1 MKRRL
6 LRVAACLLLCLAA
19 LPLSASA
26 DTGPKPAVSI
36 TVVNA
41 PAGEY
46 YLDLLITDPSDYPNV
61 NGEDYDPALIRGLKS
76 WEGEGWYPALV
87 EGTSA
92 PLFGDLT
99 PGADG
104 AHRFSYFG
112 LPDTFRIAVSG
123 PDGAQATEEAFTR
136 TVFYTRLTYDW
147 QSNSITRATSPAG
160 FYAAQFLSTLVPTL
174 IVEGLLLFAFGFR
187 ARRDWL
193 VFLFTNLATQLFL
206 HLWVGTGGILAAG
219 VHPLWYAV
227 LLIAEVPILLAELLV
242 YLFLLKEHGRGR
254 RALYALCA
262 NVASY
267 AVGFFPLHLAVR
279 ALAA

>member
-41 PAGEY
+41 PAGGY

-76 WEGEGWYPALV
+76 WEGDGWYPALV

-160 FYAAQFLSTLVPTL
+160 FYAVQFLSTLLPTL
-174 IVEGLLLFAFGFR
+174 VVEGLLLFAFGFR

-193 VFLFTNLATQLFL
+193 VFLLTNLATQAGL
-206 HLWVGTGGILAAG
+206 HLWIGSGAMAAG
-219 VHPLWYAV
+219 SHPLYY
-227 LLIAEVPILLAELLV
+227 LLLMVAEVPILLVELLV
-242 YLFLLKEHGRGR
+242 YVFLLKEHGKGR

-262 NVASY
+262 NAASY
-267 AVGFFPLHLAVR
+267 AAGFLPLHLAVQFLR
-279 ALAA
+279 A

>member
-6 LRVAACLLLCLAA
+6 LRMAACLLLCLAA

-26 DTGPKPAVSI
+26 DSGPKPVVSI
-36 TVVNA
+36 TVVN
-41 PAGEY
+41 PPEGEY
-46 YLDLLITDPSDYPNV
+46 YLDLLITDPGDYPNIHA
-61 NGEDYDPALIRGLKS
+61 EDFDPTLIQGLKS
-76 WEGEGWYPALV
+76 WEDEGWYPALV
-87 EGTSA
+87 EGTNV
-92 PLFGDLT
+92 PLFGDLV
-99 PGADG
+99 PDEDG
-104 AHRFSYFG
+104 AHLFSYHG
-112 LPDTFRIAVSG
+112 LPDTFRVAVSG
-123 PDGAQATEEAFTR
+123 PDGAQATEEPFTR
-136 TVFYTRLTYDW
+136 QVFYTHLTYDW
-147 QSNSITRATSPAG
+147 ETNSITRATSPAG
-160 FYAAQFLSTLVPTL
+160 FYAAQFLSTLLPTL

-219 VHPLWYAV
+219 AHPLWYAV
-227 LLIAEVPILLAELLV
+227 LLIAEVPILLAALLV

-267 AVGFFPLHLAVR
+267 AVGFFPLQLAVR

>member
-160 FYAAQFLSTLVPTL
+160 FYAVQFLSTLLPTL
-174 IVEGLLLFAFGFR
+174 VVEGLLLFAFGFR

-193 VFLFTNLATQLFL
+193 VFLLTNLATQAGL
-206 HLWVGTGGILAAG
+206 HLWIGSGAMAAG
-219 VHPLWYAV
+219 SHPLYYLV
-227 LLIAEVPILLAELLV
+227 LIVAEVPILLVEMLA
-242 YLFLLKEHGRGR
+242 YMFLLKEHGKARRG
-254 RALYALCA
+254 LYALCA
-262 NVASY
+262 NAASY
-267 AVGFFPLHLAVR
+267 ALGYFPLHWAVEFLSR
-279 ALAA
+279 

>member
-6 LRVAACLLLCLAA
+6 FAAIACILLCLAV
-19 LPLSASA
+19 LPGTASA
-26 DTGPKPAVSI
+26 DTGPKPAVTI

-46 YLDLLITDPSDYPNV
+46 YLDLLITGPGDYENIDPA
-61 NGEDYDPALIRGLKS
+61 DYDPALIAGLKS

-160 FYAAQFLSTLVPTL
+160 FYAVQFLSTLLPTL
-174 IVEGLLLFAFGFR
+174 VVEGLLLFAFGFR

-193 VFLFTNLATQLFL
+193 VFLLTNLATQAGL
-206 HLWVGTGGILAAG
+206 HLWIGSGAMAAG
-219 VHPLWYAV
+219 SHPLYY
-227 LLIAEVPILLAELLV
+227 LLLMVAEAPILLVELLV
-242 YLFLLKEHGRGR
+242 YVFLLKEHGRGR

-262 NVASY
+262 NAASY
-267 AVGFFPLHLAVR
+267 AAGFLPLHLAVQFLR
-279 ALAA
+279 A

>member
-46 YLDLLITDPSDYPNV
+46 YLDLLITDPSDSPNL
-61 NGEDYDPALIRGLKS
+61 NGEDYDPALIQALKS
-76 WEGEGWYPALV
+76 WEDEGWYPALV

-147 QSNSITRATSPAG
+147 QTNSITRATSPAG
-160 FYAAQFLSTLVPTL
+160 FYAVQFLSTLLPTL
-174 IVEGLLLFAFGFR
+174 VVEGLLLFAFGFR

-193 VFLFTNLATQLFL
+193 VFLLTNLATQAGL
-206 HLWVGTGGILAAG
+206 HLWIGSGAMAAG
-219 VHPLWYAV
+219 SHPLYY
-227 LLIAEVPILLAELLV
+227 LLLMVAEVPILLVELLV
-242 YLFLLKEHGRGR
+242 YIFLLKEHGKGR

-267 AVGFFPLHLAVR
+267 AAGFLPLHLAVQFLR
-279 ALAA
+279 A

>member
-160 FYAAQFLSTLVPTL
+160 FYAVQFLSTLLPTL
-174 IVEGLLLFAFGFR
+174 VVEGLLLFAFGFR
-187 ARRDWL
+187 TRRDWL
-193 VFLFTNLATQLFL
+193 VFLLTNLATQAGL
-206 HLWVGTGGILAAG
+206 HLWIGSGAMAAG
-219 VHPLWYAV
+219 SHPLYY
-227 LLIAEVPILLAELLV
+227 LLLMVAEVPILLVELLV
-242 YLFLLKEHGRGR
+242 YVFLLKEHGKGR

-262 NVASY
+262 NAASY
-267 AVGFFPLHLAVR
+267 AAGFLPLHLAVQFLR
-279 ALAA
+279 A

>member
-6 LRVAACLLLCLAA
+6 LRMAACLLLCLAA

-26 DTGPKPAVSI
+26 DSGPKPAVSI

-41 PAGEY
+41 PEGAY
-46 YLDLLITDPSDYPNV
+46 YLDLLITNPGDYPNV
-61 NGEDYDPALIRGLKS
+61 NPEDYDPALIQGLKS
-76 WEGEGWYPALV
+76 WEDEGWYPALV
-87 EGTSA
+87 EGTNV
-92 PLFGDLT
+92 PLFGDLV
-99 PGADG
+99 PSAEG

-112 LPDTFRIAVSG
+112 LPGTFRIAVSG

-147 QSNSITRATSPAG
+147 QTNSITRATSPAG
-160 FYAAQFLSTLVPTL
+160 FYAVQFLSTLLPTL
-174 IVEGLLLFAFGFR
+174 VVEGLLLFAFGFR

-193 VFLFTNLATQLFL
+193 VFLLTNLATQAGL
-206 HLWVGTGGILAAG
+206 HLWIGSGAMAAG
-219 VHPLWYAV
+219 SHPLYY
-227 LLIAEVPILLAELLV
+227 LLLMVAEVPILLVELLV
-242 YLFLLKEHGRGR
+242 YVFLLKEHGKGR

-262 NVASY
+262 NAASY
-267 AVGFFPLHLAVR
+267 MVGFFPLHLVVR